1 VTEAP
6 PEAAEVVE
14 ATSEAADV
22 VEAMPEAAELKGP
35 DAKPGRKGR
44 RKGGRA

>member
-14 ATSEAADV
+14 AQLEAAEV
-22 VEAMPEAAELKGP
+22 VEATPEAAELKDPG
-35 DAKPGRKGR
+35 AKPRRKGS